1 MATKGQVLTN
11 PHTRDIFEF
20 IETSADTS
28 GERVTIKMTLN
39 SRGQLVPEHLHT
51 LQEEHYEVLSGTF
64 TGVYEG
70 QSRELRKGES
80 ITLPVNKPHNHF
92 NNSDE
97 PAVIIQTVSPALDF
111 EYFIE
116 SLIGL
121 ASDGK
126 MPNGKA
132 GLMQELVT
140 LKYIDSKA
148 FLASIPLGLQKV
160 LMNVL
165 GPIGRLVGYRAI
177 YKKYTSIEK

>member
-20 IETSADTS
+20 IETTADTS

-39 SRGQLVPEHLHT
+39 SRGQLVPDHFHS
-51 LQEEHYEVLSGTF
+51 LQVEHYEVISGTF
-64 TGVYEG
+64 TVVFES
-70 QSRELRKGES
+70 QTRELGQGES

-160 LMNVL
+160 LMNTL
-165 GPIGRLVGYRAI
+165 GPIGRLLGYRAI

>member
-1 MATKGQVLTN
+1 MATKGQILTN
-11 PHTRDIFEF
+11 PYTGDIFEF
-20 IETSADTS
+20 LETSSDTL

-39 SRGQLVPEHLHT
+39 SKGQLVPEHLHS
-51 LQEEHYEVLSGTF
+51 LQEEHYEVVSGSF
-64 TGVYEG
+64 TVIYEG
-70 QSRELRKGES
+70 QTRVLRSGEH
-80 ITLPVNKPHNHF
+80 ITFPVIKPHNHF
-92 NNSDE
+92 NDSDE
-97 PAVIIQTVSPALDF
+97 PAVVIQTVTPALDF

-148 FLASIPLGLQKV
+148 FLASIPMGLQKV
-160 LMNVL
+160 LMNTM
-165 GPIGRLVGYRAI
+165 GPIGRLLGYRAI
-177 YKKYTSIEK
+177 YQKYTTIEK

>member
-1 MATKGQVLTN
+1 MATKGQILTN
-11 PHTRDIFEF
+11 PITGDVFEF
-20 IETSADTS
+20 LETSSDTS

-39 SRGQLVPEHLHT
+39 SRGQLVPNHLHA
-51 LQEEHYEVLSGTF
+51 LQVEHYEVVSGTF
-64 TGVYEG
+64 SVIYEG
-70 QSRELRKGES
+70 QTRLLKPGEQ
-80 ITLPVNKPHNHF
+80 ITLPVDKPHNHF
-92 NNSDE
+92 NESDE
-97 PAVIIQTVSPALDF
+97 PAVVIQTVSPALDF

-148 FLASIPLGLQKV
+148 FLASIPIGLQKL
-160 LMNVL
+160 LMNTL
-165 GPIGRLVGYRAI
+165 GPLGRLLGYRAI
-177 YKKYTSIEK
+177 YKKYSKIEK